1 MSFKDY
7 YNILGLESNKVTIDE
22 IKVAYREQAKKYHPD
37 MHIGDNISEEKF
49 KDINEAYRVLSNEKA
64 RRKYNRSWNIYQE
77 RKKKIQSSVKEEKK
91 TFKEKLLGILFG
103 ITDTKNKSKVKK
115 IEKKDGENIDTE
127 VDINIIEAF
136 NGTNK
141 KLKLLDINGKTK
153 VFNLNVPAGI
163 QNGDKIRFVGQG
175 KPGKNGGKNGDL
187 IVRIFIKDTKE
198 FKINGADIYKEV
210 NILPWEAALGTKLK
224 INSIDGEINL
234 VIPKGTGSGERFTIK
249 ERGYKIG
256 KGQRGNFYI
265 IIKIV
270 VPKQLNKQEE
280 ELYIKLK
287 EIENIRQNEV
297 KS

>member
-22 IKVAYREQAKKYHPD
+22 IKIAYREQAKRYHPD

-49 KDINEAYRVLSNEKA
+49 KDINEAYRVLSDEKA
-64 RRKYNRSWNIYQE
+64 RRKYNRNWTIYQE
-77 RKKKIQSSVKEEKK
+77 RKRKIQSSTREEKK
-91 TFKEKLLGILFG
+91 SFKEKLLSILFG
-103 ITDTKNKSKVKK
+103 ITDTKKKVQVKK
-115 IEKKDGENIDTE
+115 KEKQDGENIDTE
-127 VDINIIEAF
+127 VDVNVLEAF
-136 NGTNK
+136 NGTKK
-141 KLKLLDINGKTK
+141 KLKLLTVNGKTK
-153 VFNLNVPAGI
+153 VFDLDVPAGI

-210 NILPWEAALGTKLK
+210 NIMPWEAALGTKLK

-249 ERGYKIG
+249 ERGYKFG
-256 KGQRGNFYI
+256 KGQRGNFYVI
-265 IIKIV
+265 TKIV
-270 VPKQLNKQEE
+270 VPKKLNKQEE

-287 EIENIRQNEV
+287 EIENIRESAVNN
-297 KS
+297 